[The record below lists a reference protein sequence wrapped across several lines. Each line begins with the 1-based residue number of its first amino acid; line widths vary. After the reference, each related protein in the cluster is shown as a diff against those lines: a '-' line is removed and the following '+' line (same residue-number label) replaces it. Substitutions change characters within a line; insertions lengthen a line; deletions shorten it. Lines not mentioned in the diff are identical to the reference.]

1 MVRPRM
7 IEILPSILAADFTR
21 LGDAIAE
28 VERGGASILHIDVMD
43 GHFVPNLS
51 IGTPVVAS
59 VRKATRMTLDVHLM
73 ITDPDRYAPA
83 FIEAG
88 ADCVSV
94 HQEVCPHLDRTIR
107 MIQAEGARAGVVLNP
122 STPLST
128 LEHVLPLLDYVL
140 LMSVNPGFGGQ
151 RFIPYVLDKVRRLRD
166 WREREGLRFAIEID
180 GGVSLDNVGV
190 VAEAGVDWVVV
201 GSSVF
206 GTPDAAAAVVALR
219 QSAVEAMSG
228 SA

>member
-1 MVRPRM
+1 MV
-7 IEILPSILAADFTR
+7 EILPSILAADFAR
-21 LGDAIAE
+21 LGEQIAQAE
-28 VERGGASILHIDVMD
+28 SGGASILHIDVMD

-51 IGTPVVAS
+51 VGTPIVAS

-122 STPLST
+122 STPLQT
-128 LEHVLPLLDYVL
+128 LEHALPLLDYVL

-151 RFIPYVLDKVRRLRD
+151 KLIPYVLDKARSLRD
-166 WREREGLRFAIEID
+166 WRERLGLKFAIEMD
-180 GGVSLDNVGV
+180 GGVSLDNVGR
-190 VAEAGVDWVVV
+190 VAAAGVDWVVV
-201 GSSVF
+201 GSGVF
-206 GTPDAAAAVVALR
+206 GAPDAAAAVADLR
-219 QSAVEAMSG
+219 QAANEALARRG
-228 SA
+228 